1 MEFESGL
8 WELGNYAAREP
19 LSAREQAFLDDHDGD
34 RDLERARWMLLK
46 LSKQHRISIDAVR
59 NALLRAH
66 IRQEARRIAG
76 DAERL
81 GELIA
86 YVTRSEFE
94 PDETD
99 YLGMSSS
106 EFYALERRL
115 REAAR
120 ERRG

>member
-19 LSAREQAFLDDHDGD
+19 LSEREQAFLDDHDGD
-34 RDLERARWMLLK
+34 RDLERARWMLMK
-46 LSKQHRISIDAVR
+46 LSKQHRISVDAVR

-81 GELIA
+81 RELIA
-86 YVTRSEFE
+86 YVTRNEFE

-99 YLGMSSS
+99 YLGMSPA

>member
-8 WELGNYAAREP
+8 RELGNYAAREP
-19 LSAREQAFLDDHDGD
+19 LSEREQAFLDDHDRD
-34 RDLERARWMLLK
+34 RDLERARWMLMK

-81 GELIA
+81 RELIA

-99 YLGMSSS
+99 YLGMSPA